1 MSFKFCFSELLDKPP
16 MLLKHQII
24 LPLFNYF
31 FSSAISTVF
40 NTYVNNIYQY
50 KYIFQNC

>member
-1 MSFKFCFSELLDKPP
+1 MSFEFCFFKQLDKPL

-24 LPLFNYF
+24 LPLFKDF

-50 KYIFQNC
+50 KFIFQNC